1 MPPSGYTAPQSKSII
16 EFAKSVSHSLEEE
29 GRSFHLT
36 PVQALQFEI
45 DNINVILEAKEFGE
59 IENKVLELT
68 SALYQKILDR
78 NPVDYQDFDKIRNAL
93 LEEAN
98 AQILKIHVP
107 TINPLSPETRE
118 KQTSRN

>member
-16 EFAKSVSHSLEEE
+16 EFAKSVSNSLEEE

-45 DNINVILEAKEFGE
+45 DNINVILASREFGE

-68 SALYQKILDR
+68 SALYQKILER

-107 TINPLSPETRE
+107 TIDPLSPQIRE
-118 KQTSRN
+118 KQTSHN